1 MTKIQK
7 NCLAS
12 GRYRDDLVLAVS
24 SHGRN
29 TRIRIEENITMT
41 PASLFGIERSIA

>member
-12 GRYRDDLVLAVS
+12 GRYLDERVLAVS

-29 TRIRIEENITMT
+29 ASTRIAENIAIT
-41 PASLFGIERSIA
+41 PASLFGIERRIA